1 MIKMVF
7 VLELVNLNL
16 LIKAVDY
23 ELNIMTNNAAFDI
36 KTKKYFKTAFY
47 CESCSDFWRFQI

>member
-1 MIKMVF
+1 MLS

-16 LIKAVDY
+16 LIKSVHY

-36 KTKKYFKTAFY
+36 KTKKYFKTTLIVIVVVIFEY
-47 CESCSDFWRFQI
+47 FR